1 MKRLIATASLTAA
14 LFLFGHVGRAQA
26 FIFTDLLAKVQRIA
40 MMAQVAE
47 QIQKIDDYRK
57 EFDKYHVQFN
67 KYFVNFQRIYRRLSS
82 GDWRD
87 FTPSEWARLKDH
99 VIAIW
104 KTFDQAA
111 YDAQVLSLRIS
122 PLYERS
128 PEFRAYADEL
138 IGLSEGLVTQLK
150 REEAHLMELQSQD
163 ASHAEALERFKGRNA
178 GLVLGEDTPGNEIAL
193 SQQIALMNSILIEIA
208 SIQAEQKVVQQRL
221 LTDQKEARNLIMR
234 MKQLEIDAQRGSI
247 RNIDQLSELTRSR

>member
-1 MKRLIATASLTAA
+1 MRRSILTASLIAG
-14 LFLFGHVGRAQA
+14 FLVFGLVAQAQA
-26 FIFTDLLAKVQRIA
+26 FVFTDLLAKAQRLA

-82 GDWRD
+82 NDWQD
-87 FTPSEWARLKDH
+87 FMPSEWARLKDH

-111 YDAQVLSLRIS
+111 YDAQVVSLKIN

-128 PEFRAYADEL
+128 PEFKVYADQL
-138 IGLSEGLVTQLK
+138 IALSEGLITQLK
-150 REEAHLMELQSQD
+150 LEEAHLMELQTQD
-163 ASHAEALERFKGRNA
+163 ANHAHALERFKGRNG
-178 GLVLGEDTPGNEIAL
+178 GLVIGEDTPGNEIAL

-221 LTDQKEARNLIMR
+221 LTDQKEARNLIMK

>member
-1 MKRLIATASLTAA
+1 MKKGLFAA
-14 LFLFGHVGRAQA
+14 ILLLFVMQDRADA
-26 FIFTDLLAKVQRIA
+26 FVFTDLIAKVQRIA
-40 MMAQVAE
+40 MMAQVGE

-104 KTFDQAA
+104 KTFDQYA
-111 YDAQVLSLRIS
+111 YDSQILSLTTT

-128 PEFRAYADEL
+128 PEYKEYADQL
-138 IGLSEGLVTQLK
+138 IQLSEQQVAALK
-150 REEAHLMELQSQD
+150 REEAHLAELQSMDGLHQ
-163 ASHAEALERFKGRNA
+163 EALERFKGRNA
-178 GLVLGEDTPGNEIAL
+178 ALVLGEDTPGNEIAL
-193 SQQIALMNSILIEIA
+193 SQQIALLNSILIEIA

-221 LTDQKEARNLIMR
+221 LTQQKESRNLIMK
-234 MKQLEIDAQRGSI
+234 MKQLEIDAQRGDL
-247 RNIDQLSELTRSR
+247 RNLDQLLALTRNR